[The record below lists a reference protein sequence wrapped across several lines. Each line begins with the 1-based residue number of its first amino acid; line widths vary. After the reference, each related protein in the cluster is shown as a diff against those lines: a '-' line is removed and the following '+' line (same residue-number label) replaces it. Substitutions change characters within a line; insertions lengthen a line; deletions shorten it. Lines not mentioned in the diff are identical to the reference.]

1 MALSWLCQ
9 GEAQLHEHRDPA
21 DVTGRAGDMSA
32 ESSLTPPGLHGA
44 SAALCLSL
52 VLPTST
58 LAVAGE
64 PGTQSSRDSPRALRN
79 RPYAVL
85 VGCGTPEQQP
95 AWKGLPYIV
104 PECENTEPQAELGAS
119 PLLCG
124 ACSQAQP
131 RLGKEVIR
139 HGRTVMT
146 DGRRNCLLQMATW
159 ELSRSGEVKPSVQ
172 GRKWEHEEEVGGTFI
187 PRRAGDEQSR
197 AWLLLGALGCSV
209 SQDGP
214 CISPHLELVR
224 ACVVM
229 CQVPG
234 GHAVLSLPSSL
245 ALQSLDIW
253 CIFPAFRCITPA
265 TSIYNFVSLTT
276 VSCV

>member
-1 MALSWLCQ
+1 MAISWLCQ

-95 AWKGLPYIV
+95 TWKGLP
-104 PECENTEPQAELGAS
+104 
-119 PLLCG
+119 
-124 ACSQAQP
+124 
-131 RLGKEVIR
+131 
-139 HGRTVMT
+139 
-146 DGRRNCLLQMATW
+146 
-159 ELSRSGEVKPSVQ
+159 
-172 GRKWEHEEEVGGTFI
+172 
-187 PRRAGDEQSR
+187 
-197 AWLLLGALGCSV
+197 
-209 SQDGP
+209 
-214 CISPHLELVR
+214 
-224 ACVVM
+224 
-229 CQVPG
+229 
-234 GHAVLSLPSSL
+234 
-245 ALQSLDIW
+245 
-253 CIFPAFRCITPA
+253 
-265 TSIYNFVSLTT
+265 
-276 VSCV
+276 